1 MIQSSTDIHSALMDI
16 VGDTVVVCCTAHG
29 YVRNHFDTSISVKG
43 KLEYN
48 KELASARMAADGL
61 SSKHCF
67 FRVVANDQT
76 FSYFDIED
84 ITAVVTGTT
93 FPTISL
99 IIETGDHDA
108 DE

>member
-16 VGDTVVVCCTAHG
+16 VGDTVVVCCTTHG
-29 YVRNHFDTSISVKG
+29 LFRNLDEACISVKG

-48 KELASARMAADGL
+48 NAL

-84 ITAVVTGTT
+84 ITAVVIGTT
-93 FPTISL
+93 FPTITL
-99 IIETGDHDA
+99 CIDNTGDHNE

>member
-16 VGDTVVVCCTAHG
+16 VGDTVVVCCTTHG
-29 YVRNHFDTSISVKG
+29 HVRNHFDTSISVKG

-48 KELASARMAADGL
+48 NAL

-84 ITAVVTGTT
+84 ITAVVIGTK

-99 IIETGDHDA
+99 MIETGEA
-108 DE
+108 NAEDE